1 VKEACEYV
9 GDNCRYYEALT
20 TKKGKS
26 MSMSDWLNMVTKR
39 VPQLQNMLVAQ
50 GTSLRRDLLSM
61 LNESQLTDWDII
73 TERDMGIISFRNGY
87 FDLSKRDDRAQLRPR
102 FVLNDGQ
109 EDHKIA
115 PVHHDLAFPDASEYQ
130 GLTLQELRQK
140 CPVFDAVL
148 SDQPELS
155 QVVGDLVV
163 DGRGGPPKRFSGLE
177 IFLFCLM
184 RACLPFNDGLK
195 FMPWIVGDTGAGK
208 TEIFH
213 FLLQLFLGR
222 PYVQVLQDGRHGDKF
237 VINERLLNM
246 ALVIFSDTRGEP
258 LTAEQLVKLVNHEA
272 MATRGM
278 REEAGDADASA
289 NAIAFT
295 NIRPPWKDEGGA
307 VVGRLMVIELE
318 AVSNPDATVPQ
329 RLEREIPWILLVLLD
344 AYRRVARHVLPTPY
358 KQWQHPLFC
367 ASRQEQESV
376 HPLADLL
383 INHLDEPIRA
393 PDGTTYTVT
402 TEAAPVGKVPLAK
415 LQLAIDAHCGGSS
428 GVRIDRRGDEADCR
442 SILGRVGNLLGL
454 DEDTKLVLMW
464 RVKVWKCLQCEQ
476 VTCIGGETVSDGWGC
491 EHCDAGCRQA
501 TLTKMTTKKLSTPY
515 VRNLRVRSEEASM
528 QEFFEGG
535 MPNGGRGAG
544 GKAKEAKTYTGD
556 PTVPFTPAWSAA
568 RWGDR
573 VTGRDSVPTYDV
585 ACAADDSTVRQKGV
599 GCPVSGL
606 CNPCKWMRDH
616 GGCPVSH
623 PASITT
629 AERAGISS
637 FVGN

>member
-1 VKEACEYV
+1 
-9 GDNCRYYEALT
+9 
-20 TKKGKS
+20 
-26 MSMSDWLNMVTKR
+26 
-39 VPQLQNMLVAQ
+39 
-50 GTSLRRDLLSM
+50 
-61 LNESQLTDWDII
+61 
-73 TERDMGIISFRNGY
+73 
-87 FDLSKRDDRAQLRPR
+87 
-102 FVLNDGQ
+102 
-109 EDHKIA
+109 
-115 PVHHDLAFPDASEYQ
+115 
-130 GLTLQELRQK
+130 
-140 CPVFDAVL
+140 
-148 SDQPELS
+148 
-155 QVVGDLVV
+155 
-163 DGRGGPPKRFSGLE
+163 
-177 IFLFCLM
+177 
-184 RACLPFNDGLK
+184 
-195 FMPWIVGDTGAGK
+195 
-208 TEIFH
+208 
-213 FLLQLFLGR
+213 
-222 PYVQVLQDGRHGDKF
+222 
-237 VINERLLNM
+237 
-246 ALVIFSDTRGEP
+246 
-258 LTAEQLVKLVNHEA
+258 
-272 MATRGM
+272 
-278 REEAGDADASA
+278 
-289 NAIAFT
+289 
-295 NIRPPWKDEGGA
+295 
-307 VVGRLMVIELE
+307 MVIELE

-442 SILGRVGNLLGL
+442 SILGRVSNLLGL

-535 MPNGGRGAG
+535 VPNHYRGAG